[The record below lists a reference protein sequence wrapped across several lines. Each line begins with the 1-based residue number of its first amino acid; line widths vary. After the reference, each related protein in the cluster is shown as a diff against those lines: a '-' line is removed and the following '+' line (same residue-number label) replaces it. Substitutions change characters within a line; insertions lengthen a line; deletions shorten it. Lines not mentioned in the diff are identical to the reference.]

1 MAASDKLSKLK
12 KALEE
17 KKKGSPRAKE
27 APVLAKV
34 QEKAAARPVEKPAAK
49 APEKAPARSERKPEP
64 LPARESRKTTL
75 APALKPEPRPAPKS
89 APNAPPYAPAKKP
102 AFAAKPDLNKRIIET
117 ILDDP
122 RLSNHDQVMRVVI
135 ASIARKG
142 EIESKIKSIKD
153 VVNEEIKKLLG

>member
-17 KKKGSPRAKE
+17 KKKGSSRAKE
-27 APVLAKV
+27 APVLTKV
-34 QEKAAARPVEKPAAK
+34 QEKAAPRPVERPAAK
-49 APEKAPARSERKPEP
+49 APEKAPAKLERRQEP
-64 LPARESRKTTL
+64 PAREARKTEQ
-75 APALKPEPRPAPKS
+75 APALKPEPRPAPKN
-89 APNAPPYAPAKKP
+89 APNAPLPAPAKRSALP
-102 AFAAKPDLNKRIIET
+102 IKPDLNKRIIDT

-122 RLSNHDQVMRVVI
+122 RLSNHNQVMKVVI

-153 VVNEEIKKLLG
+153 VVNEEVKKLLG